1 MANPF
6 CHMELQTDDV
16 DKARGFYS
24 ELFDWEVEELPMGE
38 FTYTMM
44 KPNVGDPQVM
54 GGITPKQA
62 PDAPNHWL
70 SYIAV
75 EDVDAT
81 LAKARDLGGN
91 VLADKMEIPENGWMG
106 VVQDPTGAV
115 FGLWQAMED
124 AS

>member
-6 CHMELQTDDV
+6 CHMELQTDNV
-16 DKARGFYS
+16 DAARAFYG
-24 ELFDWEVEELPMGE
+24 ELFDWEVEEMPMGE

-54 GGITPKQA
+54 GGIMPKQA

-75 EDVDAT
+75 DDVAAS
-81 LAKARDLGGN
+81 LAKVKNLGGN
-91 VLADKMEIPENGWMG
+91 VLADKTEIPEYGWMG

-115 FGLWQAMED
+115 FGLWQAMEGE
-124 AS
+124 